1 MDVKNYFYT
10 FFFNQAKAII
20 RLGLLR
26 IVVVGICLIMLS
38 MGPYDTTYHTLFAPI
53 MFQAHFP
60 LLFFPLL
67 GEGVLWL
74 KILAYGIGIFALF
87 GYRTTLTLPLFTLCY
102 CTLNYYIHCFQNHYC
117 MNQSHLN
124 ISLIALSLTP
134 SAFRFSIDSLLNEKS
149 TSLVAYEKASFALTF
164 LGGYIALLFF
174 QTGLSKLIYGGIGW
188 FLSGDTLYVETIFDG
203 TDFGRYLTRFSW
215 TFPLLGIGVFF
226 FELVFP
232 FFFLFYRYH
241 FIFGI
246 IILFFHFGTYLVMGI
261 SFWFLWPLYIPLFLM
276 GDSTP
281 EHSNCERKIESFC

>member
-1 MDVKNYFYT
+1 MVVKVYFHT
-10 FFFNQAKAII
+10 FFFSQPRAFI

-26 IVVVGICLIMLS
+26 ILVVGICLFMLS
-38 MGPYDTTYHTLFAPI
+38 IGPYDTLYHTLFAPI

-60 LLFFPLL
+60 FVFFPPL

-74 KILAYGIGIFALF
+74 KICAYGIGFFALI
-87 GYRTTLTLPLFTLCY
+87 GYRTLLALPLFTLCY
-102 CTLNYYIHCFQNHYC
+102 CTLNYYIHCFQDHYC
-117 MNQSHLN
+117 MNQAHLN
-124 ISLIALSLTP
+124 ISLIILSLTP
-134 SAFRFSIDSLLNEKS
+134 SSARFSIDSFLREKPA
-149 TSLVAYEKASFALTF
+149 SLAAYEKASFALTF

-215 TFPLLGIGVFF
+215 TFPLFGIGVFF
-226 FELVFP
+226 FELIFP
-232 FFFLFYRYH
+232 FFFLLYRYH

-246 IILFFHFGTYLVMGI
+246 IILLFHLGTYWVMGI

-276 GDSTP
+276 GYSTRGSNY
-281 EHSNCERKIESFC
+281 EHKIGNFC